1 MRQSKL
7 LVGVDLMLVLSY
19 IAIILFGCLAIYSSE
34 TNENTFQTILFFSR
48 PGKHLFFLFV
58 ISFLVLFIQFTDY
71 RFVIN
76 ISFPLYL
83 LSLALLLIVL
93 IYGITISGSTSWIS
107 IYDFR
112 FQPLSL
118 IHI

>member
-19 IAIILFGCLAIYSSE
+19 IAIIFFGCLAIYSSE

-48 PGKHLFFLFV
+48 PGKNLFFLFL

-93 IYGITISGSTSWIS
+93 IYGITIGNNIA
-107 IYDFR
+107 F
-112 FQPLSL
+112 LL
-118 IHI
+118 ICEITYVK